1 MTRPSAPRVKLQN
14 ERILIVSIPV
24 AFAQA
29 GGRKQI
35 VTPPGFDEWRPVQP
49 RCTNSLVAA
58 VARAHHWRGLIET
71 GHHASAA
78 ELARKERLNE
88 SYVCR
93 VLRLTLLAPDI
104 VEAILDGTQ
113 PRTLELR
120 ALMQPLPQ
128 EWPMQRKVLRFTNR

>member
-1 MTRPSAPRVKLQN
+1 MSDLTGPHIKLLNQRVLV
-14 ERILIVSIPV
+14 VSIPA

-35 VTPPGFDEWRPVQP
+35 VTPPGSAEWRPAQP
-49 RCTNSLVAA
+49 RCSSSLVAA
-58 VARAHHWRGLIET
+58 LARAHQWRAMIET
-71 GHHASAA
+71 GRYASAA

-93 VLRLTLLAPDI
+93 MLRLTLLAPDI

-113 PRTLELR
+113 PRTL
-120 ALMQPLPQ
+120 
-128 EWPMQRKVLRFTNR
+128 